1 MLGPGDYIL
10 WIAGPVVELYVVVWT
25 ALHRDLLRYFILN
38 LYMLAAALA
47 TLGHFLIFRKY
58 GFSSMEYRYFYYYSD
73 SLLTVLLF
81 FAIMELYQHV
91 FGEMGVSKYVRGAAI
106 LLLAGTAWFSYMVVH
121 EHQSHLTSRFVVELG
136 QNLYF
141 VGVVLTYLLWVAVMK
156 LRETRTR
163 LIQLVLALGIYF
175 SATAAL
181 FALRNMFPGFAAV
194 KLIQPLAGMWLPL
207 AWAFTF
213 TKIPEEARLATARV
227 AASHR

>member
-1 MLGPGDYIL
+1 MLGPGEYIL
-10 WIAGPVVELYVVVWT
+10 WVAGPVVEVYIV
-25 ALHRDLLRYFILN
+25 ALAAGRRAIFQYFSLN
-38 LYMLAAALA
+38 FYMLAAALA
-47 TLGHFLIFRKY
+47 TLGQYQIFRKY
-58 GFSSMEYRYFYYYSD
+58 GFSSVEYHYFYYYSD
-73 SLLTVLLF
+73 SLLIVLLF

-91 FGEMGVSKYVRGAAI
+91 FREMGASKYVRGAAI

-141 VGVVLTYLLWVAVMK
+141 VGVVLTYLLWVAVLK

-175 SATAAL
+175 SATAAA
-181 FALRNMFPGFAAV
+181 FALRNMFPSLAIA

-227 AASHR
+227 ATSHR